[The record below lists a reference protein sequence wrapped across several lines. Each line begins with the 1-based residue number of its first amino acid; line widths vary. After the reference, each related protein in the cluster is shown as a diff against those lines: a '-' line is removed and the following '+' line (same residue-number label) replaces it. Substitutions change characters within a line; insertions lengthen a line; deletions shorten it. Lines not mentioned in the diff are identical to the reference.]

1 MLWMLSRCRPWR
13 QHSDNTGTKHIWL
26 TKKLDMFATRSKL
39 MNVVWMLSPETTF
52 GQNKCFWP
60 FSKAENIYFEPKKG
74 EKHFFC
80 PNVVSMLSQCCLQR
94 QHSDNICIL
103 FKNLGHVCTSQPKLS
118 ECCLQRQHSDN
129 ICKKLFLWKIL
140 DMFAT
145 PAQSCLNVVSRDNI
159 QTTLRQHNICKK
171 KLLWT
176 ILDMFATRS
185 QSCLNVVSRDNI
197 QTTFREHSNNIGTKH
212 FFEKPWACLQLTA
225 NVAWRSCADKLP
237 CSHKLCCWS
246 LRATKT
252 NMHSDANTK
261 HWPWWNITQQVVS
274 KKEHLVTCA
283 NRRSCADIVWGLA
296 DCGLTLVYW
305 GTAEWDNNN
314 IWSGVCKTKTNGAK
328 WSWNYAIKEGYH
340 WHIGCSIVLSHWSY
354 R

>member
-1 MLWMLSRCRPWR
+1 M
-13 QHSDNTGTKHIWL
+13 
-26 TKKLDMFATRSKL
+26 
-39 MNVVWMLSPETTF
+39 
-52 GQNKCFWP
+52 
-60 FSKAENIYFEPKKG
+60 
-74 EKHFFC
+74 
-80 PNVVSMLSQCCLQR
+80 
-94 QHSDNICIL
+94 
-103 FKNLGHVCTSQPKLS
+103 LS
-118 ECCLQRQHSDN
+118 ECCLQRQHSDK
-129 ICKKLFLWKIL
+129 ISVFDLFQRPKTLILSQKKAKNTSFARMLSQCCLTFRQHLHFVWKSWTCLHLAAKVVWMLSPDTTFRQHLQETFFLKIL

-212 FFEKPWACLQLTA
+212 FFEKYWACLQLTA
-225 NVAWRSCADKLP
+225 DVAWRSCADKLP

-261 HWPWWNITQQVVS
+261 HWPWRNITQQVVS

-340 WHIGCSIVLSHWSY
+340 WHIGC
-354 R
+354 

>member
-1 MLWMLSRCRPWR
+1 M
-13 QHSDNTGTKHIWL
+13 
-26 TKKLDMFATRSKL
+26 
-39 MNVVWMLSPETTF
+39 
-52 GQNKCFWP
+52 
-60 FSKAENIYFEPKKG
+60 
-74 EKHFFC
+74 
-80 PNVVSMLSQCCLQR
+80 
-94 QHSDNICIL
+94 
-103 FKNLGHVCTSQPKLS
+103 LS
-118 ECCLQRQHSDN
+118 ECCLQRQHSDKISVFDLFQRPKTLILSQKKAKNTSFARMLSQCCLNVVSRDN
-129 ICKKLFLWKIL
+129 IQTTFARNFFFKIL

-212 FFEKPWACLQLTA
+212 FFETYWACLQLTA
-225 NVAWRSCADKLP
+225 DVAWRPCADKLP

-261 HWPWWNITQQVVS
+261 HWPWRNITQQVVS

-340 WHIGCSIVLSHWSY
+340 WHIGC
-354 R
+354 